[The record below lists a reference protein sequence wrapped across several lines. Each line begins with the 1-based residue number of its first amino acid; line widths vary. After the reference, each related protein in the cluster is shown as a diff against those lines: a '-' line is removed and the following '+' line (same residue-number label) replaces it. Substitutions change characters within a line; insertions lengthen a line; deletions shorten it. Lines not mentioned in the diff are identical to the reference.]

1 MIMQKKPVI
10 LKKEHLQQPRGN
22 QIAERVKVS
31 PVVGNVN
38 PVAIKRIPV
47 RRVNVKKQSPAQ
59 RKILP
64 AKKNRPRNLVI
75 LKKEHLQQPKGNQ
88 IAERV
93 KVSPVVGN
101 VSPVAIKRIPVRQVN
116 VKKQSPAQRKILPAK
131 KEKNPVPIRKRIA
144 LRKRLRSNFLF
155 LSPVVPFSVKP

>member
-1 MIMQKKPVI
+1 MITQKKPVI
-10 LKKEHLQQPRGN
+10 LKKEHLQQPR
-22 QIAERVKVS
+22 
-31 PVVGNVN
+31 
-38 PVAIKRIPV
+38 
-47 RRVNVKKQSPAQ
+47 
-59 RKILP
+59 
-64 AKKNRPRNLVI
+64 
-75 LKKEHLQQPKGNQ
+75 GNQ

-155 LSPVVPFSVKP
+155 LNLDPLFSVKS

>member
-31 PVVGNVN
+31 PVVGNV
-38 PVAIKRIPV
+38 
-47 RRVNVKKQSPAQ
+47 
-59 RKILP
+59 
-64 AKKNRPRNLVI
+64 
-75 LKKEHLQQPKGNQ
+75 
-88 IAERV
+88 
-93 KVSPVVGN
+93 
-101 VSPVAIKRIPVRQVN
+101 SPVAIKRIIVRKGN

-155 LSPVVPFSVKP
+155 LSPVLTFSVKP